1 MITPQELP
9 RRAFADPASA
19 AGTMRVTEFLT
30 SLPAIGEGKRDRILA
45 ELQISPVKRLGGLG
59 ARQRRAL
66 REFLDSRWPEQQA
79 RGGRSRL
86 VVLAGPT
93 AVGKGTV
100 AAYISE
106 HNPEIHLSVSATTR
120 PPRPGEVD
128 GEHYYFVDDAGIR
141 PARRRG
147 RAARAR
153 DRAQRITD
161 TALRA
166 DPIEE
171 ALAAGRT
178 VLLEIDLQG
187 ARQVRAAEPS
197 ATMVFLLPPSWDEL
211 VLRLVGR
218 GTEDD
223 EERARRLRTAKGELA
238 AQNEFDYRVVNDEV
252 ASAAREVVELV
263 KAPARSDLSA
273 PVGAAPLSIDIRRTT
288 PGGFAMAGTNQG
300 IIDPPIDSLL
310 EKVDSKYQLV
320 IYASKRARQ
329 INDYYSDLHEGNLFD
344 NVGPLVDSTVED
356 KPLTIALHEI
366 HEDKLRLRSAE

>member
-1 MITPQELP
+1 MPERQTPPEVDRVAASHRAVAARRARAALKRDVASRVITPQELL
-9 RRAFADPASA
+9 RRALADPASP

-66 REFLDSRWPEQQA
+66 RDFLDSRWPEHGP
-79 RGGRSRL
+79 RDGRSRL

-100 AAYISE
+100 AAHISE
-106 HNPEIHLSVSATTR
+106 HHPEIHLSVSATTR
-120 PPRPGEVD
+120 PPRPTEVD
-128 GEHYYFVDDAGIR
+128 GEHYYFVDDEEFDRLVAEDELLEHATVHNAYRYGT
-141 PARRRG
+141 PRR
-147 RAARAR
+147 
-153 DRAQRITD
+153 
-161 TALRA
+161 
-166 DPIEE
+166 PIEE

-263 KAPARSDLSA
+263 QAPARPS
-273 PVGAAPLSIDIRRTT
+273 
-288 PGGFAMAGTNQG
+288 
-300 IIDPPIDSLL
+300 
-310 EKVDSKYQLV
+310 
-320 IYASKRARQ
+320 
-329 INDYYSDLHEGNLFD
+329 
-344 NVGPLVDSTVED
+344 
-356 KPLTIALHEI
+356 
-366 HEDKLRLRSAE
+366 